1 MGRIMTIMA
10 AGMLTASALSSLT
23 GCNTSGCTDLQSSIP
38 LAGLYSSASQQPITV
53 STLEI
58 YGVDA
63 PNDSILYD
71 GGTALREVYLPLR
84 SDFTTTAFCF
94 HYTQEGLD
102 DEALND
108 TITFHYTSEPYFASE
123 ECGAMYRYTIT
134 RLADTRN
141 LVHSVA
147 VTDSLVA
154 NTDFERLKI
163 YFRTE

>member
-1 MGRIMTIMA
+1 MGRLLTFIA
-10 AGMLTASALSSLT
+10 AGILTGSALT

-38 LAGLYSSASQQPITV
+38 LAGFYSSASQQAISV
-53 STLEI
+53 NNLEI
-58 YGVDA
+58 YGVGA
-63 PNDSILYD
+63 PGDSILYS

-84 SDFTTTAFCF
+84 SDFASTSFCF

-102 DEALND
+102 DDALND

-134 RLADTRN
+134 RLSYTQHLID
-141 LVHSVA
+141 SVA
-147 VTDSLVA
+147 VTDSLVT
-154 NTDFERLKI
+154 NTDIERLKI